1 MNNNKGF
8 SLIELLVAIGVSG
21 IVILMISFI
30 MVQGT
35 TLFKGENEVIDIQSE
50 SQIVRN
56 QLTEALMGA
65 KSVVVVNAGE
75 DIVIYTG
82 PVNNENNSLIA
93 ETAGDGGLSAVTTE
107 RIITYDDSKNSL
119 YISSTSVNGA
129 TTSEGSLIS
138 DCVTDMV
145 VVFNEDCA
153 KRRSDGSIEYYKNPF
168 SLDIKLK
175 LEDGEQ
181 KSDLNISV
189 RIRNILKE
197 VAKYTTSG
205 LTIPIKDAT
214 SKSIYKVK

>member
-35 TLFKGENEVIDIQSE
+35 TLFKGENEVIDIQGE

-75 DIVIYTG
+75 DIIIYTG
-82 PVNNENNSLIA
+82 AVNPENNYLMA
-93 ETAGDGGLSAVTTE
+93 ETAGDGGASAVTTE
-107 RIITYDDSKNSL
+107 RIITYDKSKNAI
-119 YISSTSVNGA
+119 YISSTSINGA

-138 DCVTDMV
+138 NYVTDMKV
-145 VVFNEDCA
+145 AFNENCA
-153 KRRSDGSIEYYKNPF
+153 KKFENGTIEYFKNPF
-168 SLDIKLK
+168 SLDIELT
-175 LEDGEQ
+175 LENGEQ
-181 KSDLNISV
+181 ESDLNISV
-189 RIRNILKE
+189 RVRNILTE
-197 VAKYTTSG
+197 VAKYTTDGISR
-205 LTIPIKDAT
+205 PIKDAS